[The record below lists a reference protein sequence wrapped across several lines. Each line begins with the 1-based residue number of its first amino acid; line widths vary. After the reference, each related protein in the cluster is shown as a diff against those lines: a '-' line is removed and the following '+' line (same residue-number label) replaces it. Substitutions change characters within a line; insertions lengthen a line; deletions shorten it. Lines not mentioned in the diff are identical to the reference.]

1 MASNDDMIRSTL
13 NDFYSR
19 IGLQKQAADE
29 TNAAGGGMED
39 LKKKKSGDEH
49 QEIDG
54 NNIGA
59 AMKDRGAEVNADL
72 KNKETGATRGK
83 AVLAA
88 SDAAQVKDGDGYEHP
103 QEDEQAPKSGGTDDK
118 AKNKTDGMTV
128 TQNTVNQASA
138 NEIAKVA
145 RAARLGDT
153 ILNIIASSKFEQE
166 GVQKVASSPFESEEE
181 LQAYFDWK
189 AGFQRGIQKKAEDV
203 QAVLES
209 GATPSADEA
218 DALLN
223 AAAAQDPGA
232 VLPEEAQPEAAVGGA
247 DAAALD
253 QMAEQ
258 LSSEGVSQEEFVA
271 AAKAV
276 DELTQAG
283 YTPDEIIDEASA
295 ALAETEA
302 AEEGVQK
309 AASEQRRSD
318 LQGFIGSFGLTR

>member
-19 IGLQKQAADE
+19 IGLQKKAADE
-29 TNAAGGGMED
+29 TNAAGGGMEN

-72 KNKETGATRGK
+72 KNKETGATRGR

-88 SDAAQVKDGDGYEHP
+88 TDAAQVNDGDGYEHP

-118 AKNKTDGMTV
+118 EKNKGDGMTV

-153 ILNIIASSKFEQE
+153 ILSIIASNRFGQE

-181 LQAYFDWK
+181 LMAYFDWK

-203 QAVLES
+203 QAVLDS
-209 GATPSADEA
+209 GATPSTEEA

-232 VLPEEAQPEAAVGGA
+232 VLPEEAQPEAAIGGS

-258 LSSEGVSQEEFVA
+258 LSSEGVSQEEFIA
-271 AAKAV
+271 AAQAV
-276 DELTQAG
+276 EELTNAG

-309 AASEQRRSD
+309 AASEYRRSA
-318 LQGFIGSFGLTR
+318 LQGYIGNLGLAR